1 MGKKKK
7 GVKKGKKAK
16 SSGSDAVE
24 EYEIPFEINPPRKVV
39 IIKPQLLH
47 WNFSKKLWP
56 EAGFELDIRTKLR
69 TIKGMITKRHG
80 PTESM
85 KLWKDSNAPEN
96 LLVGDNMTLEELGF
110 IGMPKEISPSP
121 LAKLVTAAQ
130 VQMPKGDGSDDD
142 EEQSEGEDKHEEGLE
157 GEDLSEE
164 EDEDNDDADSDDSYS
179 TRLIYDF
186 VPKSMKLSPL
196 LLLSPRKLD

>member
-16 SSGSDAVE
+16 SNGSGAVE
-24 EYEIPFEINPPRKVV
+24 EYEVPFEINPPRKVV
-39 IIKPQLLH
+39 TIKPQLLH
-47 WNFSKKLWP
+47 WNFSKNLWP
-56 EAGFELDIRTKLR
+56 EGGFELDIRTKLR

-85 KLWKDSNAPEN
+85 KLWKDSTAPEN

-110 IGMPKEISPSP
+110 IGIPKEIIPSP

-130 VQMPKGDGSDDD
+130 VQMPKGDGSDDEE
-142 EEQSEGEDKHEEGLE
+142 EEQEEEHSEGEDKHQE
-157 GEDLSEE
+157 GEDPSEE
-164 EDEDNDDADSDDSYS
+164 EDNDDEEEDDPYS